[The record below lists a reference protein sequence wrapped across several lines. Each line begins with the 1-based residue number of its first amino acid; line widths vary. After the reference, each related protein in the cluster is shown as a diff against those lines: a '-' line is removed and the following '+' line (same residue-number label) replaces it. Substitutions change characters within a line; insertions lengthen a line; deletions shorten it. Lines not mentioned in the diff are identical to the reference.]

1 MSRTASAGFDRD
13 ITIFSPEGRLYQVEY
28 AFKAINQGGLT
39 TVAIR
44 GTDCV
49 VAIAQKKIPDKL
61 LDPSS
66 VTHLHAITPTI
77 GCLMTGMVADSRWQV
92 QRARYEAASWKYKF
106 GFNIPV
112 DAICRRIA
120 DISQVYTQ
128 EAEMRPLGCSMIL
141 FGMDEEKGPMLY
153 KTDPAGYFCGFR
165 ATSAGVKQTEAN
177 NFLEKRIKKK
187 SDLTYEE
194 AIELAV
200 STLAS
205 VLSTDLKPSE
215 IEIGVVTKDN
225 VKFRVLTEN
234 IKAIIVWMETVKL
247 LFFIYCLAITTL
259 NTNSSPTNGRVLS
272 SRSDPSVRDRLPQI
286 EMNATSHSIL
296 MTLHPMTTN
305 DGTVKGFRLQYGI
318 NYPYQHSIHI
328 NKNQT
333 SVFIDNLKP
342 NQKYIFSLIA
352 LNENNDTVVPEQF
365 YDFQMPSEDED
376 RQQPKTPLELIL
388 IARSKTSVLLQWT
401 DVDFPKHARLPTSRR
416 YKIQINELNSNQH
429 IIKQQELLTN
439 NEQSYLIENLKP
451 LTNYEFAVR
460 TIDGDLESDYSMAI
474 EYSNVIYPVKQLN
487 MITNND
493 PSKVTLTWQ
502 LPDDASG
509 IRSFNIYYNE
519 QDEKGQEQ
527 KVTVSV
533 DIMQVTI
540 SNLKANTKYLFKIV
554 SVNQFN
560 DESTPEIRL
569 YKTPYAV
576 DTNNIEPNRNTN
588 QKLLGWLSIGGL
600 SNSSLLLILIVF
612 SIVFLCFFFT
622 VIIICSRSACCSC
635 LSSNKKH
642 INDSPTHSHQRQY
655 SPTSNTASSSLIKPT
670 DLWAGADC
678 LSPPTATIR
687 NSNTSERHYETS
699 STAGSGTLQRCNH
712 HHHHLYHHAQ
722 ETQPLTNNIELNNDQ
737 QRHSYV
743 PSNDGS
749 SSIDGNTTGFTI
761 NGKFNSSMRTRP
773 IAVGSP
779 FEQPPQKKPM
789 KNLPMGTAFI
799 MNHSNL
805 VQQQQQQVT
814 VRPIQQKA
822 QYVVRPNDQS
832 HMFGSGPSS
841 PDYQHSPSNSHCSSN
856 HNQSSIQ
863 SNPMT
868 GAALYD
874 KLSNSNNSEN
884 SDNQRSLL
892 PSKPNLRSF
901 TIPVAPPIIPPP
913 PTITNKQQSTNVSVT
928 SQYKSPFRSPNRPL
942 LNNYTKEI
950 KSIDSDESNTNP
962 ADVLEDVRN
971 QLGNLMKKDF
981 QC

>member
-61 LDPSS
+61 LDPTS
-66 VTHLHAITPTI
+66 VTHLHAITPTV

-92 QRARYEAASWKYKF
+92 QRARYEAASWKYKY
-106 GFNIPV
+106 GYDIPV
-112 DAICRRIA
+112 DAICRRIG

-141 FGMDEEKGPMLY
+141 FGMDAEKGPMLY

-187 SDLTYEE
+187 SDLTYDE
-194 AIELAV
+194 AIELAI
-200 STLAS
+200 STLAN

-225 VKFRVLTEN
+225 FKFRVLAEN
-234 IKAIIVWMETVKL
+234 EVEQHLTPVL
-247 LFFIYCLAITTL
+247 PFNAIT
-259 NTNSSPTNGRVLS
+259 SSPTGRVLS
-272 SRSDPSVRDRLPQI
+272 SRSDPFIRDRLPKI
-286 EMNATSHSIL
+286 EMNATSHSIV
-296 MTLHPMTTN
+296 MTLHPAAIN
-305 DGTVKGFRLQYGI
+305 DETIKRFRLQYGI
-318 NYPYQHSIHI
+318 NFPYQHTIYI

-333 SVFIDNLKP
+333 SVFIDKLEP

-365 YDFQMPSEDED
+365 YDFQMPSEDDD
-376 RQQPKTPLELIL
+376 RQPPKTPLELNL
-388 IARSKTSVLLQWT
+388 IPHSKTSVLLQWT
-401 DVDFPKHARLPTSRR
+401 DVDFPKNIRLPSSRR
-416 YKIQINELNSNQH
+416 YKIQINELNSNQQ
-429 IIKQQELLTN
+429 IIKQQEILTN

-474 EYSNVIYPVKQLN
+474 EYSNVIYPIKQLN

-502 LPDDASG
+502 VPDDING
-509 IRSFNIYYNE
+509 IKSFNIYYNE

-527 KVTVSV
+527 KITVP
-533 DIMQVTI
+533 IEITQVTI

-560 DESTPEIRL
+560 DESTPETRL
-569 YKTPYAV
+569 YKTPYAI
-576 DTNNIEPNRNTN
+576 DTNHIESNKNTDQN
-588 QKLLGWLSIGGL
+588 LFGWPSMGL
-600 SNSSLLLILIVF
+600 SNNSWLLILIAF
-612 SIVFLCFFFT
+612 SIAFLCLFFCG
-622 VIIICSRSACCSC
+622 IIICSKTSCCCCSC
-635 LSSNKKH
+635 WSGNKKH
-642 INDSPTHSHQRQY
+642 IHNSPTHSHQRQY

-687 NSNTSERHYETS
+687 NSNTTERHYETS

-712 HHHHLYHHAQ
+712 HHHHHHPLYHHTQ
-722 ETQPLTNNIELNNDQ
+722 ETQPLTSNIELNNDQ

-749 SSIDGNTTGFTI
+749 SSIDGNTSSFPI
-761 NGKFNSSMRTRP
+761 NGKFNTSIRTRP
-773 IAVGSP
+773 IAVGGS
-779 FEQPPQKKPM
+779 FEQQTQKKSM

-799 MNHSNL
+799 MNHTN
-805 VQQQQQQVT
+805 VAQQQQQHVT
-814 VRPIQQKA
+814 VRPIQQKV
-822 QYVVRPNDQS
+822 QYVVRPNEQS
-832 HMFGSGPSS
+832 HMIGSGPSS

-856 HNQSSIQ
+856 HNPPSIQ
-863 SNPMT
+863 SIPIIGT
-868 GAALYD
+868 GLYD
-874 KLSNSNNSEN
+874 RISNSNNNSEN
-884 SDNQRSLL
+884 SDNQRALLL

-901 TIPVAPPIIPPP
+901 TVPVAPPIIPPP
-913 PTITNKQQSTNVSVT
+913 PSITNKQQQQTTTIQTT

-942 LNNYTKEI
+942 LNNYTKET
-950 KSIDSDESNTNP
+950 KSIDTDEIDKNP